1 MKTVRAILIVLSGLL
16 IVLPGCSGVD
26 KAAEAEGG
34 VSDYQELPLLRGAK
48 ISCWDGN
55 KRVCGMEIGS
65 LELVPKTWGPFTL
78 ADQKDIRGSDCVL
91 KVDGAALVSH
101 IQQLGDLLTQIAKPR
116 GSGPGEEID
125 TRNSSAPPSP
135 MVFLPPDIKFQGFSC
150 VINQPSGEETTL
162 TAHQAK
168 LDLPQRGLI
177 LLGRVRV
184 TSSQGEL
191 LAAEEV
197 SWTITS
203 QELFASGPYT
213 AKLGKNQQHGQD
225 GQFLLTDGRLEKQ
238 KTPGTATP
246 PQPCSLPPFPYVQLM
261 KKGGNNAMSAL
272 LPLAIMQAQGAA
284 QGVIKGGAPEGL
296 MPPLPPCEE

>member
-1 MKTVRAILIVLSGLL
+1 
-16 IVLPGCSGVD
+16 
-26 KAAEAEGG
+26 
-34 VSDYQELPLLRGAK
+34 
-48 ISCWDGN
+48 
-55 KRVCGMEIGS
+55 
-65 LELVPKTWGPFTL
+65 
-78 ADQKDIRGSDCVL
+78 
-91 KVDGAALVSH
+91 VDGAALVSH

-150 VINQPSGEETTL
+150 VIKQPSGEETTL

-191 LAAEEV
+191 LKADEV
-197 SWTITS
+197 HWTITS
-203 QELFASGPYT
+203 RELFASGPYT
-213 AKLGKNQQHGQD
+213 AKLGKNKQHGQD
-225 GQFLLTDGRLEKQ
+225 GRFLLTEGRLK
-238 KTPGTATP
+238 KLKSPGITTSKGT
-246 PQPCSLPPFPYVQLM
+246 CSLPPFPYAQLM
-261 KKGGNNAMSAL
+261 EKGKNNAMSAL
-272 LPLAIMQAQGAA
+272 LPLAIMQAQGGAT
-284 QGVIKGGAPEGL
+284 QEFTKGGFPEGL

>member
-1 MKTVRAILIVLSGLL
+1 MKIARAILIVLSGLL

-26 KAAEAEGG
+26 KATEAEGL
-34 VSDYQELPLLRGAK
+34 VSDNRELPLLRGVK

-101 IQQLGDLLTQIAKPR
+101 IQQLGDVLTQIAKPR
-116 GSGPGEEID
+116 GSGPGGEID
-125 TRNSSAPPSP
+125 IRNGSAPPSP
-135 MVFLPPDIKFQGFSC
+135 IVFLPPDIEFQGFSC
-150 VINQPSGEETTL
+150 VIKQPSGEETVL
-162 TAHQAK
+162 TAHQGK
-168 LDLPQRGLI
+168 LDLPQQGLI

-213 AKLGKNQQHGQD
+213 AKLGKNRQHGQD
-225 GQFLLTDGRLEKQ
+225 GRFLLTGGRLGKPR
-238 KTPGTATP
+238 TPGRAAPTK
-246 PQPCSLPPFPYVQLM
+246 PCSLPPFPYAQLM
-261 KKGGNNAMSAL
+261 EKGGNHAMSAL
-272 LPLAIMQAQGAA
+272 LPLAIVQAQ
-284 QGVIKGGAPEGL
+284 GGAPEGL
-296 MPPLPPCEE
+296 MPPLPPCEK